1 MDIFGIGF
9 SELLFIFLIALMIFG
24 PRRLPQMAAKAGKF
38 IRDLRSMSQGFM
50 TEWQREIA
58 AAAQLEELQEA
69 RKELELT
76 RQELQQARVNV
87 ASEVGGAKKDLNK
100 SLAAA
105 SKAATSPD
113 PKKETTAAAEKSQK
127 PGDVSSENSEPVA
140 PQEPVEAEPQPE
152 SQPAPP
158 AAVVP
163 AEPPVPENTISPF
176 TGSPPSAPVPASPH
190 REAPEDKDQ
199 SAAGPQPG
207 SSARVET
214 PPAGDNGRPVSTDG
228 AGTASVH
235 QEKLP
240 DNSPTPPSAASDPVA
255 VRSDTLNE

>member
-9 SELLFIFLIALMIFG
+9 SELIFIFLIALMIFG

-38 IRDLRSMSQGFM
+38 IRELRSMSQGFM

-105 SKAATSPD
+105 SKAATSPET
-113 PKKETTAAAEKSQK
+113 KKESVATAEKSPE
-127 PGDVSSENSEPVA
+127 PGDASPTASEPAA
-140 PQEPVEAEPQPE
+140 PQEPAEPE

-158 AAVVP
+158 AAAVS

-176 TGSPPSAPVPASPH
+176 TGSPPSPPVPASPDQ
-190 REAPEDKDQ
+190 ETPEDKDQ
-199 SAAGPQPG
+199 SPTGPQPG

-214 PPAGDNGRPVSTDG
+214 SPAGDNGRPASTDG
-228 AGTASVH
+228 AAAASAH
-235 QEKLP
+235 QGKLP
-240 DNSPTPPSAASDPVA
+240 DNSPTPPSAASEPVT
-255 VRSDTLNE
+255 VRSDTQNE

>member
-105 SKAATSPD
+105 SKAATSPET
-113 PKKETTAAAEKSQK
+113 KKETAAAAEKS
-127 PGDVSSENSEPVA
+127 PEGETSPAGPEPA
-140 PQEPVEAEPQPE
+140 AQQEPASPK
-152 SQPAPP
+152 SQPDPP
-158 AAVVP
+158 AVS
-163 AEPPVPENTISPF
+163 AEPPLPENTISPF
-176 TGSPPSAPVPASPH
+176 TGSPSSPAGPASPD
-190 REAPEDKDQ
+190 REAPEDKGQ

-207 SSARVET
+207 SSARVEA
-214 PPAGDNGRPVSTDG
+214 PPAGDNGRPVSADG
-228 AGTASVH
+228 AGAASAH